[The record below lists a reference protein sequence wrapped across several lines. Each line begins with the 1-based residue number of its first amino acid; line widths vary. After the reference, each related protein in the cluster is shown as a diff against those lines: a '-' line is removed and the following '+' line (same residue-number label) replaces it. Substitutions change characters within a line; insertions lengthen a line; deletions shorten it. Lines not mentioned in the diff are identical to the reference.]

1 MTVPI
6 WVASPPEVHSA
17 LLNAGPGPGSL
28 LAGAAAWTAL
38 SAECTAAAEE
48 LTAVLAGVQA
58 GVWQG
63 FSSDSYAAAHLPY
76 VAWLA
81 QTSADNAQIAAQH
94 EAAAAAYEGALAAM
108 PTFGELAAN
117 HLVHG
122 VLVATNFFGINTI
135 PIALNEID
143 YGRMWIQAAT
153 AMSIYETAA
162 GAAVASVPPATP
174 APRLVKPGVDRAGYT
189 AAEIGV
195 LAEAGHSAALG
206 IDWIL
211 LEHLL
216 FIWNVWS
223 VFVDADTW
231 GLHESVMFVVHPI
244 FELVNKIS
252 ALIDD
257 PFGTLTQWS
266 PAVYAFGLKLFQ
278 QWPMLGAAL
287 VDPVATLNSLPFP
300 LPENVVDAVS
310 SAASVG
316 IPSVA
321 DLVPAVATP
330 ANHAPAVMG
339 FAGNAGNEIVAQPR
353 GLTTVRA
360 GEFGGSLPVPMLPTP
375 W

>member
-1 MTVPI
+1 M
-6 WVASPPEVHSA
+6 HSA
-17 LLNAGPGPGSL
+17 LLNAGPGAGSL

-38 SAECTAAAEE
+38 SVEYTAAAEE

-58 GVWQG
+58 GAWQG

-81 QTSADNAQIAAQH
+81 ETSADNAQIAAQH

-108 PTFGELAAN
+108 PTSGELAAN

-153 AMSIYETAA
+153 AMSIYEATA

-174 APRLVKPGVDRAGYT
+174 APPLVKPGVSRAGYT
-189 AAEIGV
+189 AAEIGA
-195 LAEAGHSAALG
+195 LAEAGHALR

-223 VFVDADTW
+223 VFFDADTW
-231 GLHESVMFVVHPI
+231 GLHESVMFVVHPV
-244 FELVNKIS
+244 FELINKIS
-252 ALIDD
+252 AFVDD

-266 PAVYAFGLKLFQ
+266 PAVYAFGLRLFQ

-287 VDPVATLNSLPFP
+287 VNPSATLNSLPFA
-300 LPENVVDAVS
+300 LPENVVDAIS
-310 SAASVG
+310 SATSVG
-316 IPSVA
+316 IPSVGV
-321 DLVPAVATP
+321 LGSGESGAVAGP
-330 ANHAPAVMG
+330 RG
-339 FAGNAGNEIVAQPR
+339 FAT
-353 GLTTVRA
+353 LRA
-360 GEFGGSLPVPMLPTP
+360 EEFGGSLPAPMLPTS